1 MTDLYMSWSSE
12 TFASIIVFCVS
23 QMTANITVAS
33 HFNSSNCT
41 DVISTFQIKC
51 YWFTCRIRSKCNRF
65 NTDEMCFVAGQN
77 CTLSFTNDFL
87 FWNRLRKDWTQSSEI
102 LVLIKVITQL
112 PNSEKSYKGKVKTH
126 NYINRQNQSTTGT
139 NICFGRNLE
148 GIVHSLPRN
157 NSFLESI

>member
-1 MTDLYMSWSSE
+1 MPTCCMTLVNKYNNKCSKKGQRTFNTIWVMTDLYMSWSSE

-33 HFNSSNCT
+33 QFNSSNCT

-77 CTLSFTNDFL
+77 CILFFTNDFL
-87 FWNRLRKDWTQSSEI
+87 FWNRLRKNWTQSSEI
-102 LVLIKVITQL
+102 LVLKESTKV
-112 PNSEKSYKGKVKTH
+112 PY
-126 NYINRQNQSTTGT
+126 R
-139 NICFGRNLE
+139 
-148 GIVHSLPRN
+148 
-157 NSFLESI
+157 